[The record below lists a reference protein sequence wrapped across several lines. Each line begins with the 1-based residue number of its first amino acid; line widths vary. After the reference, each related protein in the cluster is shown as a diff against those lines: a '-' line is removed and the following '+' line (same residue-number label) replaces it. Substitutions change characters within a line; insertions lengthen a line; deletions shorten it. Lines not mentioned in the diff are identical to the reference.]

1 MKFFAATVT
10 FSFLSSSLG
19 FQTRPLSVSQ
29 RTSPLSVLPV
39 PVEHLHDVHSILT
52 DSPAWSLLADAAS
65 ATLSPDNSPLQV
77 DVAIAKDQGW
87 WQAYISLFKEALNL
101 IHDTID
107 GPLKAQGITH
117 SWGISIAIFTACEFC
132 FLVMNTITTYYDRMS
147 LTYNFLL
154 FHKNSLPNTLAS
166 PLVATNK
173 KCRVFESSQAIP
185 K

>member
-1 MKFFAATVT
+1 MKFLATTVT

-29 RTSPLSVLPV
+29 RTSPLSVLPI
-39 PVEHLHDVHSILT
+39 EHLHDVHSVLT

-65 ATLSPDNSPLQV
+65 ATLSPDNSPLQDAV
-77 DVAIAKDQGW
+77 ENAAIAKDQGW

-107 GPLKAQGITH
+107 GPLKAQGVTN

-132 FLVMNTITTYYDRMS
+132 FLVMNTITTYARMS